1 MNHGPDHAH
10 QALRGR
16 IENNWGYNGNAYRS
30 PDSANSDKPESML
43 SVGLS
48 GFFALLDDAVPMLF
62 EGGSDFFRTGKN
74 YVTPNH
80 DHQIPRRQSMLSLA
94 KTLAKQPF
102 EPISTNGFR
111 YLFTRN
117 RKSQTRALAR
127 FSPYQNRQA
136 GVRTSKIILE
146 YLLELDGSSQSQP
159 SRERFAGIRGHV
171 KA

>member
-1 MNHGPDHAH
+1 VIQLLQP
-10 QALRGR
+10 R
-16 IENNWGYNGNAYRS
+16 IANNWGYNGNDYLERGLLNIDIQGS
-30 PDSANSDKPESML
+30 EL
-43 SVGLS
+43 SRVLS

-127 FSPYQNRQA
+127 FSPYQDRQA